1 MAIEDVAR
9 LGGGRQPKLPGLSD
23 LQITATT
30 QSPWADGTRYRLRVS
45 YYGYLRDW
53 AYHYRVASYD
63 YQFTTQRAEA
73 MATPASAV
81 VKVKGQAALGCS
93 TARIP

>member
-1 MAIEDVAR
+1 
-9 LGGGRQPKLPGLSD
+9 
-23 LQITATT
+23 
-30 QSPWADGTRYRLRVS
+30 VS